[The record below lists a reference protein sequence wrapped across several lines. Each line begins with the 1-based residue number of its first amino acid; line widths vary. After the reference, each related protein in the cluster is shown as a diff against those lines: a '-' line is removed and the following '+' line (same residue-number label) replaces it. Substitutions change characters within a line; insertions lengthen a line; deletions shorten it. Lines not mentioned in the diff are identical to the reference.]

1 MVYLWAMIPQI
12 FLLWVWGVLA
22 TVAMLGCSSSF
33 MKVETTTPGAAVF
46 VNDSAAGVTPWVGSI
61 RKDSAHVVIEKNGI
75 VLHDTTFQPN
85 IHGQLLWGGILTSSL
100 ASVSVGYYTHN
111 TPLLVAGLGLELL
124 ALMAPSLQIDHTLKI
139 PQTAPSPH
147 EPPAFWDKA
156 EIAEVIQ
163 YRRSATKNL
172 DTLYHTDSLCYEPA
186 RQALWIY
193 DSAIRARKPLDVK
206 QTKRCLPG
214 SYEFKK
220 KDSPWKYIGAG
231 AFMGATTYSLVP
243 FIVGE
248 EFQTA
253 WTISGLIIGTFSGLA
268 AWGFSPLHVRCEEH
282 QDSLAYQ
289 QWLMQ
294 RTCRIPHAS
303 PPPITESLSNGIRVI
318 QLPSPSGPSEPIPSD
333 AFPENAFPP
342 ETESPKNT
350 DDPVIFTPD

>member
-1 MVYLWAMIPQI
+1 MVYLWAMIPQK
-12 FLLWVWGVLA
+12 FLLWVWGLWA

-33 MKVETTTPGAAVF
+33 IKVETTTPGAAVF

-61 RKDSAHVVIEKNGI
+61 RKDSAHVVVEKNGM

-100 ASVSVGYYTHN
+100 ASVSVGAYTQS
-111 TPLLVAGLGLELL
+111 TPLLLAGLGLELL
-124 ALMAPSLQIDHTLKI
+124 AIMAPTIQIDHTLKI
-139 PQTAPSPH
+139 TPSATGSQDPL
-147 EPPAFWDKA
+147 PFWNKT
-156 EIAEVIQ
+156 ETLEVIQ
-163 YRRSATKNL
+163 YRRSATQNL
-172 DTLYHTDSLCYEPA
+172 DTLYHTDSLCYEPS

-220 KDSPWKYIGAG
+220 KDSPWKYIATGAL
-231 AFMGATTYSLVP
+231 MGAATYSMVP
-243 FIVGE
+243 LIIGE
-248 EFQTA
+248 EFH
-253 WTISGLIIGTFSGLA
+253 IIWSIAGSLLGSLT
-268 AWGFSPLHVRCEEH
+268 GFTLWRGAPSHVRCEEY
-282 QDSLAYQ
+282 QDSLQYQ

-294 RTCRIPHAS
+294 RTCRIPHA
-303 PPPITESLSNGIRVI
+303 PALPVEEPLSNEIRVI
-318 QLPSPSGPSEPIPSD
+318 QLPSPAVSSEPMPSD

-342 ETESPKNT
+342 ETESSENT